1 MLNDTPRPLLEHLI
15 ELRKRLIYILIVF
28 FIVFSVCY
36 FFSEAIFQFLVKPLA
51 TLLQAKGEG
60 RRLIYTGLTEAF
72 LTYIKV
78 AAFAASFIA
87 FPLIASQIW
96 LFIAPGL
103 YLHERKLFV
112 GLLIATPILFFL
124 GAAFAYTVI
133 FPAAYQ
139 FFLSFESS
147 AAAGS
152 LPIQLE
158 AKVNEYLSFVMRLI
172 FAFGICF
179 EIPVVLTLLAS
190 IDMVTRQGLIQKWRI
205 AVLLIFIIAAIIT
218 PPDILSMLGLA
229 LPLIILYGLSIVMV
243 TFLENYRQR
252 KIKPHV

>member
-1 MLNDTPRPLLEHLI
+1 
-15 ELRKRLIYILIVF
+15 
-28 FIVFSVCY
+28 
-36 FFSEAIFQFLVKPLA
+36 
-51 TLLQAKGEG
+51 LQTKGEG

-78 AAFAASFIA
+78 AAFAAGFIA

-103 YLHERKLFV
+103 YRHERKLFV

-139 FFLSFESS
+139 FFLSFESA

-179 EIPVVLTLLAS
+179 EMPVVLTLLAS
-190 IDMVTRQGLIQKWRI
+190 IDLVTRQGLIQKWRI
-205 AVLLIFIIAAIIT
+205 AILLIFIIAAIIT

-252 KIKPHV
+252 KS

>member
-28 FIVFSVCY
+28 FIVFAVCY

-51 TLLQAKGEG
+51 TLLQTKGEG

-78 AAFAASFIA
+78 AAFAAGFIA

-103 YLHERKLFV
+103 YRHERKLFV

-139 FFLSFESS
+139 FFLSFESA

-152 LPIQLE
+152 LHIQLE

-179 EIPVVLTLLAS
+179 EMPVVLTLLAS
-190 IDMVTRQGLIQKWRI
+190 IDLVTRQGLIQKWRI
-205 AVLLIFIIAAIIT
+205 AILLIFIIAAIIT

-252 KIKPHV
+252 KS

>member
-1 MLNDTPRPLLEHLI
+1 MLQDTPRPLLEHLI
-15 ELRKRLIYILIVF
+15 ELRKRLIYILVVF
-28 FIVFSVCY
+28 FIVFAACY
-36 FFSEAIFQFLVKPLA
+36 FFSEEIFQFLVKPLA

-78 AAFAASFIA
+78 SAFAASFIA

-112 GLLIATPILFFL
+112 GLLIATPVLFFL

-147 AAAGS
+147 AIAGN

-179 EIPVVLTLLAS
+179 EMPVVLTLLAS
-190 IDMVTRQGLIQKWRI
+190 VDMVTRQGLIQKWRI

-252 KIKPHV
+252 KS

>member
-1 MLNDTPRPLLEHLI
+1 MLEDTPRPLLEHLI

-28 FIVFSVCY
+28 FIAFSFCY
-36 FFSEAIFQFLVKPLA
+36 YFSEAIFQFLVKPLA
-51 TLLQAKGEG
+51 TLLQSKGKG

-87 FPLIASQIW
+87 FPLIANQIW

-103 YLHERKLFV
+103 YLHEKRLFII
-112 GLLIATPILFFL
+112 LSIATPALFLL

-147 AAAGS
+147 SIAGN

-179 EIPVVLTLLAS
+179 EMPVVLTLLAS
-190 IDMVTRQGLIQKWRI
+190 INMVSREGLIQKWRI
-205 AVLLIFIIAAIIT
+205 AVLLIFILAAIIT

-229 LPLIILYGLSIVMV
+229 LPLVILYGLSIIMV
-243 TFLENYRQR
+243 SFLENYRRR
-252 KIKPHV
+252 KSGPHV

>member
-1 MLNDTPRPLLEHLI
+1 MIHDVERPLLEHLV
-15 ELRKRLIYILIVF
+15 ELRKRLIYSLIAF
-28 FIVFSVCY
+28 FMVFSVCY
-36 FFSEAIFQFLVKPLA
+36 FFSETIFQFLVKPLA

-87 FPLIASQIW
+87 FPVIASQIW
-96 LFIAPGL
+96 LFVAPGL
-103 YLHERKLFV
+103 YLNERKLFIC
-112 GLLIATPILFFL
+112 LLIATPVLFFL
-124 GAAFAYTVI
+124 GATFAYTVI
-133 FPAAYQ
+133 FPTAYQ

-147 AAAGS
+147 SLLGH

-179 EIPVVLTLLAS
+179 EMPVVLTLLAG
-190 IDMVTRQGLIQKWRI
+190 INLITRQGLIEKWRI
-205 AVLLIFIIAAIIT
+205 SVLLIFIIAAIIT

-229 LPLIILYGLSIVMV
+229 LPLIILYGLSIIMV

-252 KIKPHV
+252 KS